1 MKSLTNNYQSFS
13 AGEIREIISIND
25 NFDIK
30 ILPLICYE
38 IIYSGNIFNDS
49 NFDYIINVSED
60 GWFGNSIGPYQHFV
74 HSIFRA
80 IENGKYLIRSANNG
94 ISATINPIGIIEKKI
109 EFGQSGYIDFYER
122 RVFNETLFS
131 KYGNKMFLFIILLYI
146 FLIFSFNRNS

>member
-80 IENGKYLIRSANNG
+80 IENGKYLIG
-94 ISATINPIGIIEKKI
+94 QLIT
-109 EFGQSGYIDFYER
+109 EFLQQ
-122 RVFNETLFS
+122 
-131 KYGNKMFLFIILLYI
+131 
-146 FLIFSFNRNS
+146 LIQ